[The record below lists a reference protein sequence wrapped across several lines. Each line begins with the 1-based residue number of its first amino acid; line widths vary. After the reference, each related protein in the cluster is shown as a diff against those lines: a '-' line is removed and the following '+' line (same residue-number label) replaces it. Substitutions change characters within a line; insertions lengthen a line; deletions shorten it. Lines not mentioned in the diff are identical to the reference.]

1 MDPLILFFFVPP
13 LIAVAAAGEVTRAV
27 TRRLLR
33 YSGLYFLTVFT
44 VLWVLS
50 KICGGRSAPGLCRNI
65 PEGGMEMLNV
75 FFVINTVAYMATA
88 ILLVVL
94 VVVSEI
100 RNRFR
105 GS

>member
-13 LIAVAAAGEVTRAV
+13 LIAVAASGEVTRAV
-27 TRRLLR
+27 TRKLLR
-33 YSGLYFLTVFT
+33 YCGLYFLIVFT
-44 VLWVLS
+44 ILWVFS
-50 KICGGRSAPGLCRNI
+50 KICGGRNAPGLCREI
-65 PEGGMEMLNV
+65 PADGMEMLNV

-94 VVVSEI
+94 LIVSEI

-105 GS
+105 